1 MKEKKKKVKKI
12 IKGKEGKKKIE
23 GSEKEKNFTP
33 IMICTSRRNFD

>member
-23 GSEKEKNFTP
+23 GSEKKR
-33 IMICTSRRNFD
+33 ISLQ